1 MFETIYQAERVA
13 IRRLPPSV
21 YKSVL
26 AGSEKGI
33 TLSANVS
40 AFDELLLVPR
50 ILGPSLRPSTH
61 TTILGQRCDMP
72 IMVAPTGGRAIH
84 PAGQLALSRGARSC
98 GVPMA
103 VSIFSP
109 SPLHDSV
116 QSNPF
121 THFQLYWIGGRR
133 QMARQLEIASAA
145 GVESIILTLDWSPTK
160 GRDWGTPAIPMG
172 LGPRQI
178 ARYLPELARRPRWL
192 WSFARARRL
201 PTLGVPNLWAPPGKS
216 PLTMVEAIAEL
227 YKTPLPD
234 WSDVEWLRN
243 EWPGRFTVKGISNVS
258 DACRA
263 VDSGASAVS
272 VSNHGGN
279 MLDGAPASIRL
290 LPDIAAAIGDR
301 VEVLFDGGIRR
312 GSDVVKALALGANAV
327 MAGRA
332 PLWGLAAGGQRGVET
347 TLSILKQGIES
358 ALFAM
363 GIGSTAELGR
373 ENLVMPAGFA
383 LSP

>member
-1 MFETIYQAERVA
+1 
-13 IRRLPPSV
+13 
-21 YKSVL
+21 
-26 AGSEKGI
+26 
-33 TLSANVS
+33 
-40 AFDELLLVPR
+40 
-50 ILGPSLRPSTH
+50 
-61 TTILGQRCDMP
+61 
-72 IMVAPTGGRAIH
+72 
-84 PAGQLALSRGARSC
+84 
-98 GVPMA
+98 MA

-116 QSNPF
+116 QSNPC
-121 THFQLYWIGGRR
+121 THFQLYWIGGRK

-145 GVESIILTLDWSPTK
+145 RVESIILTLDWSPTK

-192 WSFARARRL
+192 WSFARARRM
-201 PTLGVPNLWAPPGKS
+201 PTLTVPNLWVGPGKR

-227 YKTPLPD
+227 HNTPLPD

-258 DACRA
+258 DARRA

-290 LPDIAAAIGDR
+290 LPAIAAAVGDQ
-301 VEVLFDGGIRR
+301 VEVLFDGGITR
-312 GSDVVKALALGANAV
+312 GSDVAKALALGANAV

-347 TLSILKQGIES
+347 ALSILKQGIQS

-363 GIGSTAELGR
+363 GLGSTAELGR
-373 ENLVMPAGFA
+373 ANLVVPAGFA
-383 LSP
+383 LSL